1 MKIYIDGQLHARE
14 DARISVFDHGLLYG
28 DGVFEGLRIYDR
40 RVFRLDAHLARLFAS
55 AKAIGLTVPL
65 DQAALADAVRDTVRA
80 NRQET
85 GYIRLVVTRGDGPL
99 GLDPTTCTHPRVIII
114 VADIAVYPAAL
125 YDAGVRVITAA
136 TRQVPAASVDPRI
149 KSLNYLK
156 NVLARLEAH
165 ASGAAEALLL
175 NAEGFVAEC
184 TADNVFAVRDGV
196 VRTPPATEGAL
207 DGITRAVV
215 RELAT
220 ADGLVFREERLGR
233 YDLFTADE
241 CFLSGTGAEL
251 VPMVELD
258 ARTIGDGR
266 PGPVTR
272 RLTTGLRTLAERE
285 GDPLF

>member
-1 MKIYIDGQLHARE
+1 MKIYIDGQLYERE
-14 DARISVFDHGLLYG
+14 EARISVFDHGLLYG
-28 DGVFEGLRIYDR
+28 DGVFEGLRVYRR

-55 AKAIGLTVPL
+55 AQAIGLTIPM
-65 DQAALADAVRDTVRA
+65 DGTALADAVRDTVRA
-80 NRQET
+80 NGQENA
-85 GYIRLVVTRGDGPL
+85 YIRLVVTRGDGPL
-99 GLDPTTCTHPRVIII
+99 GLDPTTCERPRVIII

-125 YDAGVRVITAA
+125 YDAGVSVITAA

-165 ASGAAEALLL
+165 AAGAAEALML
-175 NAEGFVAEC
+175 NTEGFVAEC
-184 TADNVFAVRDGV
+184 TADNVFAVHAGL

-215 RELAT
+215 RELVEVSA
-220 ADGLVFREERLGR
+220 LQWREERLTR

-251 VPMVELD
+251 VPVVSLD
-258 ARTIGDGR
+258 GRVIGDGH

-272 RLTTGLRTLAERE
+272 QLTAGLRALAARE
-285 GDPLF
+285 GDPVF

>member
-1 MKIYIDGQLHARE
+1 MKIYIDGTFFSRD

-28 DGVFEGLRIYDR
+28 DGVFEGLRVYRR
-40 RVFRLDAHLARLFAS
+40 RVFRLDAHLARLADS
-55 AKAIGLTVPL
+55 AQAIGLTLPL
-65 DQAALADAVRDTVRA
+65 DQPTLAEAVRDTVRA
-80 NRQET
+80 NQQEN

-99 GLDPTTCTHPRVIII
+99 GLDPTTCARPRVIII
-114 VADIAVYPAAL
+114 VADLAVYPAAL
-125 YDAGVRVITAA
+125 YDSGVRVITAG

-165 ASGAAEALLL
+165 AAGAAEALML

-184 TADNVFAVRDGV
+184 TADNVFAVRAGT

-207 DGITRAVV
+207 GGITRDAV
-215 RELAT
+215 RELAE
-220 ADGLVFREERLGR
+220 AEGLAWREERLAR

-241 CFLSGTGAEL
+241 CFLTGTGAEL
-251 VPMVELD
+251 VPVIALD
-258 ARTIGDGR
+258 GRTIGSGK

-272 RLTTGLRTLAERE
+272 RLTENFRALAERE
-285 GDPLF
+285 GAPVF

>member
-28 DGVFEGLRIYDR
+28 DGVFEGLRIYAR

-99 GLDPTTCTHPRVIII
+99 GLDPTTCTRPRVIII

-165 ASGAAEALLL
+165 AAGAAEALML

-215 RELAT
+215 RDLAV

>member
-1 MKIYIDGQLHARE
+1 MRIYIDGQFYARE

-28 DGVFEGLRIYDR
+28 DGVFEGLRVYRR

-55 AKAIGLTVPL
+55 AQAIGLSIPMTR
-65 DQAALADAVRDTVRA
+65 AALAGAVRESVRVNA
-80 NRQET
+80 QEN
-85 GYIRLVVTRGDGPL
+85 GYIRLLVTRGDGPL
-99 GLDPTTCTHPRVIII
+99 GLDPTTCERPRIVII
-114 VADIAVYPAAL
+114 VADIAVYPAAM
-125 YDAGVRVITAA
+125 YEHGVKVITAA

-165 ASGAAEALLL
+165 ASGAAEALML
-175 NAEGFVAEC
+175 NSDGFVAEC
-184 TADNVFAVRDGV
+184 TADNVFAVRDGI

-215 RELAT
+215 RELAGE
-220 ADGLVFREERLGR
+220 AGLGWREERLGR

-251 VPMVELD
+251 VPVVSL
-258 ARTIGDGR
+258 DGR
-266 PGPVTR
+266 PIGEGRPGAVTR
-272 RLTTGLRTLAERE
+272 RLAEGLRALAERE
-285 GDPLF
+285 GAPVF

>member
-1 MKIYIDGQLHARE
+1 MKIYIDGHLYPRE
-14 DARISVFDHGLLYG
+14 EARISVFDHGLLYG
-28 DGVFEGLRIYDR
+28 DGVFEGLRIYRR

-55 AKAIGLTVPL
+55 ARAIGLTIPMN
-65 DQAALADAVRDTVRA
+65 QASLADAVRDTVRV
-80 NRQET
+80 NQQEN

-99 GLDPTTCTHPRVIII
+99 GLDPTTCERPRVIII
-114 VADIAVYPAAL
+114 VADIAVYPAAM
-125 YDAGVRVITAA
+125 YDAGVGVITAA

-165 ASGAAEALLL
+165 AAGAAEALML
-175 NAEGFVAEC
+175 NTEGFVAEC
-184 TADNVFAVRDGV
+184 TADNVFAVRAGI

-215 RELAT
+215 RELVEA
-220 ADGLVFREERLGR
+220 AGLGWREERLGR

-251 VPMVELD
+251 VPVVSLD
-258 ARTIGDGR
+258 GRAIGDGR
-266 PGPVTR
+266 PGAVTR
-272 RLTTGLRTLAERE
+272 QLAAGLRALAERE
-285 GDPLF
+285 GSPVF

>member
-1 MKIYIDGQLHARE
+1 MKVYIDGRLYPRE
-14 DARISVFDHGLLYG
+14 EARISVFDHGLLYG
-28 DGVFEGLRIYDR
+28 DGVFEGLRIYHR
-40 RVFRLDAHLARLFAS
+40 RVFRLDAHLARLAAS
-55 AKAIGLTVPL
+55 AQAIGLALPL

-80 NRQET
+80 NRQED

-114 VADIAVYPAAL
+114 VADIAVYPPAL
-125 YDAGVRVITAA
+125 YDAGIRVITAA

-165 ASGAAEALLL
+165 AAGAAEALML

-184 TADNVFAVRDGV
+184 TADNVFALHDGI
-196 VRTPPATEGAL
+196 VRTPPATDGAL

-215 RELAT
+215 RELAV
-220 ADGLVFREERLGR
+220 AEGLDWREERIGR

-251 VPMVELD
+251 VSVVMLD
-258 ARTIGDGR
+258 GRVIASGR

-272 RLTTGLRTLAERE
+272 RLTAGLRALAERE

>member
-1 MKIYIDGQLHARE
+1 MKIYIDGQLYSRE

-28 DGVFEGLRIYDR
+28 DGVFEGLRIYAR
-40 RVFRLDAHLARLFAS
+40 RVFRLDAHLARLAAS
-55 AKAIGLTVPL
+55 AHAIGLALPL
-65 DQAALADAVRDTVRA
+65 DRGQLAEAVRETVRA
-80 NRQET
+80 NRQSD

-99 GLDPTTCTHPRVIII
+99 GLDPTTCAHPRVIII
-114 VADIAVYPAAL
+114 VADLAVYPPAL
-125 YDAGVRVITAA
+125 YESGVQVVTAA

-165 ASGAAEALLL
+165 AAGAAEALML
-175 NAEGFVAEC
+175 NADGFVAEC
-184 TADNVFAVRDGV
+184 TADNVFTVRDRV

-215 RELAT
+215 RELA
-220 ADGLVFREERLGR
+220 AASDLAFREERLAR

-251 VPMVELD
+251 VPVVAL
-258 ARTIGDGR
+258 DGR
-266 PGPVTR
+266 RIADGKPGAVTR
-272 RLTTGLRTLAERE
+272 RLTAGLRALAERE
-285 GDPLF
+285 GEPLF

>member
-28 DGVFEGLRIYDR
+28 DGVFEGLRIYAR

-99 GLDPTTCTHPRVIII
+99 GLDPTTCTRPRVIII

-165 ASGAAEALLL
+165 ASGAAEALML

-215 RELAT
+215 RDLAV